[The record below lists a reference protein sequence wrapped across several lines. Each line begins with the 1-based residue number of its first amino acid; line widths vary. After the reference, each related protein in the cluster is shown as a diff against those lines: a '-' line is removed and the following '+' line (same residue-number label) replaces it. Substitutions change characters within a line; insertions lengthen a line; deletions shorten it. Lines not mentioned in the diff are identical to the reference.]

1 MITSSLLLHEHGM
14 SIYLVLRFLVFKS
27 YGFPQTDPTNVVL
40 GLYLSFPNAHAIV
53 FLISNS
59 PWSLLICEKTTG
71 FCILA
76 LDINSSVFFLSILG
90 EFRENYSKLDK
101 SSVLYEIK
109 YLQKKPEH
117 ELESSKQ
124 GESPEQEVTAP
135 GADDA
140 GATRHHSLHC
150 SAEHGVKS

>member
-1 MITSSLLLHEHGM
+1 MFFFVNSRRIQGKLH
-14 SIYLVLRFLVFKS
+14 
-27 YGFPQTDPTNVVL
+27 
-40 GLYLSFPNAHAIV
+40 
-53 FLISNS
+53 
-59 PWSLLICEKTTG
+59 
-71 FCILA
+71 
-76 LDINSSVFFLSILG
+76 
-90 EFRENYSKLDK
+90 KLDK